1 MLSLQRQSSMIIH
14 RFCLNQAHIM
24 ILRVDQTILVKNMVF
39 SWKYAEL
46 RQLKDVSP
54 DLHAGRA

>member
-1 MLSLQRQSSMIIH
+1 MIIH